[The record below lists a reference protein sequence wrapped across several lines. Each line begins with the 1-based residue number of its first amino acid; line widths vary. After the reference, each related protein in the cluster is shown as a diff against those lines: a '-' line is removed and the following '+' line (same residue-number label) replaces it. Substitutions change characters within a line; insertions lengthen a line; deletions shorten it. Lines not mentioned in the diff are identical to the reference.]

1 MFSWITRR
9 LDQRIWGELAR
20 HKRVI
25 MFGLIC
31 SALSSAL
38 AGLYIKETSNVVNAL
53 DEASRAK
60 HSAAP
65 VSKGDRQWTNDEGA
79 LTAPIQSPTRAGVGG
94 QVAEPPLALK
104 NLLTSL
110 GIITLAFV
118 LRYFFT
124 KGQFY
129 WLGVASNRLTAD
141 LRKRVFRKM
150 LRLPVSYFNDRRS
163 GEIQSILTNDINVYS
178 GSIGMLRDSIDG
190 PLKVLVGTVTIILLE
205 PRLALVAAVI
215 FPVIALAIQ
224 RNARKMK
231 VAQKEVQD
239 ELATMTATMQEA
251 ISGVRVVKAF
261 SAEARIIEN
270 VDESVE
276 RSYQSTAKT
285 VKLVSNLRPLV
296 ELLGAVCLV
305 IVFYLCG
312 VIGIPFANIVPFALA
327 LDFINQGARSLG
339 NLNQTMAQIT
349 AASDRV
355 YGELLEIEET
365 VTDLPNARVIDSPTG
380 RIEFDNVTFQYADG
394 TVALKNVSFTLEP
407 GTSLAL
413 VGPSGAGKSTIA
425 DLLMRFYDPTE
436 GRVLYDGVD
445 IRELSGDW
453 YRQQIGVV
461 PQQTFLF
468 AGTIADNLRLG
479 DPEAAE
485 SEVEAAARAANAHEF
500 ITASEGGYQTVLG
513 ERGIRISGGEGQRL
527 AIARALIRDP
537 KVLLLDEATSNLDG
551 HSERIVTAA
560 LEHAMER
567 RTTLFIAHRL
577 TTAARATKI
586 VMLRHGEILEV
597 GSHDELIA
605 KNGPYASMYRA
616 FSSGFLEESAI
627 G

>member
-1 MFSWITRR
+1 MFSFITRR
-9 LDQRIWGELAR
+9 LDQRVWGELAR
-20 HKRVI
+20 HRRLI
-25 MFGLIC
+25 IYGLIC
-31 SALSSAL
+31 SALASAL
-38 AGLYIKETSNVVNAL
+38 AALYIKETSNVVKAL
-53 DEASRAK
+53 DEIAK
-60 HSAAP
+60 H
-65 VSKGDRQWTNDEGA
+65 
-79 LTAPIQSPTRAGVGG
+79 VGMPNRP
-94 QVAEPPLALK
+94 EDMN
-104 NLLTSL
+104 NLLASL
-110 GIITLAFV
+110 GMITFAFI

-163 GEIQSILTNDINVYS
+163 GEIQSILTNDINVFS

-190 PLKVLVGTVTIILLE
+190 PLKILVGSISIIFLE
-205 PRLALVAAVI
+205 WRLAMVAVLI
-215 FPVIALAIQ
+215 FPIIAFAIQ

-231 VAQKEVQD
+231 IAQKEVQD

-261 SAEARIIEN
+261 SAENRIIN
-270 VDESVE
+270 TVDQSVE
-276 RSYQSTAKT
+276 RSYESTAKT
-285 VKLVSNLRPLV
+285 VRLVANLRPLV

-312 VIGIPFANIVPFALA
+312 VIRIPFSNIVPFALA
-327 LDFINQGARSLG
+327 LDYINQGARSLG

-355 YGELLEIEET
+355 YSELLEVEET
-365 VTDLPNARVIDSPTG
+365 VSDAPNAKVVDNPAG
-380 RIEFDNVTFQYADG
+380 RIEFQ
-394 TVALKNVSFTLEP
+394 NVSFQYPDGTQALSNVSFVLEP

-425 DLLMRFYDPTE
+425 DLLLRFYDPTE
-436 GRVLYDGVD
+436 GRILYDGTD
-445 IRELSGDW
+445 IRELNGDW
-453 YRQQIGVV
+453 YRSQIGVV

-468 AGTIADNLRLG
+468 AGTIGDNLRLG
-479 DPEAAE
+479 LEDASTEDVERAAT
-485 SEVEAAARAANAHEF
+485 AANAHGF
-500 ITASEGGYQTVLG
+500 IMSAELGYETVLG

-586 VMLRHGEILEV
+586 VMLKSGEILEE
-597 GSHDELIA
+597 GSHDDLIA
-605 KNGPYASMYRA
+605 RNGPYASMYRA
-616 FSSGFLEESAI
+616 FSSGFLEEAAI

>member
-1 MFSWITRR
+1 MLSIITRR

-20 HKRVI
+20 HKRPI
-25 MFGLIC
+25 IIGLAC
-31 SALSSAL
+31 SALASSL
-38 AGLYIKETSNVVNAL
+38 AALYIAETSNVVKAL
-53 DEASRAK
+53 DFRSK
-60 HSAAP
+60 AAATVGP
-65 VSKGDRQWTNDEGA
+65 I
-79 LTAPIQSPTRAGVGG
+79 APDAPGLQ
-94 QVAEPPLALK
+94 
-104 NLLTSL
+104 NLMLSL
-110 GIITLAFV
+110 GVITIAFI

-124 KGQFY
+124 KGQLY

-150 LRLPVSYFNDRRS
+150 LRLPVSYFNARRS
-163 GEIQSILTNDINVYS
+163 GEIQSILTNDVNVYS

-190 PLKVLVGTVTIILLE
+190 PLKVLVGTVTIIILQWQ
-205 PRLALVAAVI
+205 LALVAALI
-215 FPVIALAIQ
+215 FPIIAFVIQ

-239 ELATMTATMQEA
+239 ELASMTATMQES

-261 SAEARIIEN
+261 SAEDRVTRT
-270 VDESVE
+270 VDESVDRNY
-276 RSYQSTAKT
+276 RSTEKT
-285 VKLVSNLRPLV
+285 VRLVSNLRPLV

-305 IVFYLCG
+305 LVFYMCG

-327 LDFINQGARSLG
+327 LDYINQGARSLG

-355 YGELLEIEET
+355 YSELLEIEET
-365 VTDLPNARVIDSPTG
+365 VADLPNARTIDNPLG
-380 RIEFDNVTFQYADG
+380 RIEFE
-394 TVALKNVSFTLEP
+394 NVSFEYPDGTKAVSNVSFVLEP

-425 DLLMRFYDPTE
+425 DLLLRFYDPTD
-436 GRVLYDGVD
+436 GRILYDGVD
-445 IRELSGDW
+445 IRELQGNW
-453 YRQQIGVV
+453 YRHQIGVV

-468 AGTIADNLRLG
+468 AGTIRDNLKLG
-479 DPEAAE
+479 DPHASPE
-485 SEVEAAARAANAHEF
+485 EVETATRAANAHDF
-500 ITASEGGYQTVLG
+500 ITNSELGYETVLG

-586 VMLRHGEILEV
+586 VMLKGGEILEV
-597 GSHDELIA
+597 GSHDDLVA
-605 KNGPYASMYRA
+605 QNGPYASMYRA
-616 FSSGFLEESAI
+616 FASGFLEESI